1 MNVYIEYNEHTEHIV
16 IMNSHMSTTAW
27 LSKMKFAKTFFRGHM
42 HWWPQVIMAE
52 AMANSFF
59 QVMLLSIWLGD
70 HQA

>member
-1 MNVYIEYNEHTEHIV
+1 
-16 IMNSHMSTTAW
+16 MSTTAW
-27 LSKMKFAKTFFRGHM
+27 LSKIKFTKTFFRGYV
-42 HWWPQVIMAE
+42 HWWPQVIMDE